1 MSRKIGTD
9 FEQRACGLMVQAGY
23 EIVATNYTV
32 AKVGE
37 IDIVAFKDDTLAV
50 VEVKA
55 RKHARY
61 GTAVEMVTPAKQRK
75 IINTLAHFLQD
86 EHHQCYANA
95 NIRFDVIGFDDQTPL
110 WLQGAFLTVE

>member
-9 FEQRACGLMVQAGY
+9 FEQRACTLIVQAGY

-37 IDIVAFKDDTLAV
+37 IDIIAHKDNALVV

-55 RKHARY
+55 RQRSHY
-61 GTAVEMVTPAKQRK
+61 GRAVEMVTLTKQRK
-75 IINTLAHFLQD
+75 IINALSYFLQD
-86 EHHQCYANA
+86 ERYQHYANA
-95 NIRFDVIGFDDQTPL
+95 DIRFDVIGFDDEAPE
-110 WLQGAFLTVE
+110 WIQGAFLTVE